1 MLKAKIWLDRIRNFL
16 GWVQIC
22 RVPVGVDGD
31 DNEGSGK
38 PKVKKSKEDKMNGAG
53 SIFKYLEV
61 RKNIQRSG
69 DRTVATSLHDKQG
82 PYLYVPQE

>member
-1 MLKAKIWLDRIRNFL
+1 MGMTMKAVENQRSRNH
-16 GWVQIC
+16 
-22 RVPVGVDGD
+22 
-31 DNEGSGK
+31 
-38 PKVKKSKEDKMNGAG
+38 EDKMNGAG